1 MKTILDQRFVH
12 SLCRWPRNRR
22 ELDPKPKPKSFQKKT
37 NNWARQKFVD
47 QEHQLEERD
56 TKKEKKNKAK
66 SDPCTF
72 RVSLFFCCNQI
83 CMNQW
88 GTKNPPKKPKQHTP
102 KQRNWGSTGS
112 TRRRRVTAPAGRRK
126 PIRRRDEMVQ
136 KPPTP
141 LGSLKITSKTL
152 ESVSFL
158 FFLFSAFFSFRLGGG
173 VSCNMRDA
181 DARHIS
187 GFFFVCWWNVVL
199 PLKIKTLFD
208 ISATVFRAD
217 FVLLSPILS
226 VNSA

>member
-1 MKTILDQRFVH
+1 MPLTEKSSRTRSETKAKEFPEKNEQLSQAKI
-12 SLCRWPRNRR
+12 CRPRTSTRR
-22 ELDPKPKPKSFQKKT
+22 ERHKKG
-37 NNWARQKFVD
+37 
-47 QEHQLEERD
+47 
-56 TKKEKKNKAK
+56 KKNKAK

-102 KQRNWGSTGS
+102 KQRNWGSTVS